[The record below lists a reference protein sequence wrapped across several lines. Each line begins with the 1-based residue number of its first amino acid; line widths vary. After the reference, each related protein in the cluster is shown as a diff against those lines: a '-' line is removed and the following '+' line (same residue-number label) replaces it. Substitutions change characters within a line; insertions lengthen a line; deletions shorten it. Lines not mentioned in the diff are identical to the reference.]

1 MAYQKEGVS
10 KMRKWFYVLLAV
22 FILAAAIP
30 LAGCGGEKEA
40 SGEPYKIGAVFS
52 NTGFNAPLG
61 QPEVQTVEMMEQQI
75 NKKGGIN
82 GHPVDIIWY
91 DTASVPATCY
101 DMAKKLINDDKVVAI
116 IGPTGTGDTNA
127 IIDLV
132 RDSGV
137 PLISCAA
144 GTTLTVPTATND
156 KHWLFQ
162 SPQTTLMIVDRL
174 FDYLETQDITKIA
187 LITDTAGF
195 GVDGLKTITAEA
207 APDKYNLTITESQ
220 TYGTNDSDMSTQ
232 LGKIRDSNPQAV
244 ICWGTNPGPAVI
256 ATNMS
261 ALGMRDIPL
270 FCSHGIAFKAFIDLA
285 GDDANGV
292 IFPCGKLP
300 IVDSLP
306 HSAQKDLLLEYRKN
320 FEAKYGK
327 GETNTFGGHAYDALS
342 MVVAALDKAVTETPE
357 EISGSNDTLQAVRAK
372 IRDYVE
378 QKVNSTG
385 YPDTD
390 GFVATAGIFNISA
403 SDHNGLSK
411 DCIVM
416 VKIADGKWTPAE

>member
-1 MAYQKEGVS
+1 
-10 KMRKWFYVLLAV
+10 MRKWSCLLLAML
-22 FILAAAIP
+22 ILAAAIP
-30 LAGCGGEKEA
+30 LAGCGSESKTT
-40 SGEPYKIGAVFS
+40 SGEPYKIGALFS

-61 QPEVQTVEMMEQQI
+61 QPEVQTVEMMEERI
-75 NKKGGIN
+75 NKDGGIN

-91 DTASVPATCY
+91 DTGSDPAVCY
-101 DMAKKLINDDKVVAI
+101 DMAQKLITEDKVVAI
-116 IGPTGTGDTNA
+116 IGPTGSGDTFK
-127 IIDLV
+127 IFDLV
-132 RDSGV
+132 KNSGI

-144 GTTLTVPTATND
+144 GTAITTPTATDD
-156 KHWLFQ
+156 KRWVFQ

-174 FDYLETQDITKIA
+174 FEYLKTQNITSIG

-195 GVDGLKTITAEA
+195 GADGLKTIKAEA
-207 APDKYNLTITESQ
+207 APDKYNLTITSAQ
-220 TYGTNDSDMSTQ
+220 TYDTNDSDMKTQ

-261 ALGMRDIPL
+261 DMEMRNIPL

-285 GDDANGV
+285 KEDANGV

-300 IVDSLP
+300 IVDYLP
-306 HSAQKDLLLEYRKN
+306 KKSDQRELLLEYRKN

-327 GETNTFGGHAYDALS
+327 GEANTFGGHAYDALT
-342 MVVAALDKAVTETPE
+342 MVTAALENAVTETPE
-357 EISGSNDTLQAVRAK
+357 EMASSNDTLQAVRAK

-378 QKVNSTG
+378 QKINSTG
-385 YPDTD
+385 YPKTD
-390 GFVATAGIFNISA
+390 GFVGTAGIFNMSA
-403 SDHNGLSK
+403 TNHNGLAN

-416 VKIADGKWTPAE
+416 IKIADQKWTPAE

>member
-1 MAYQKEGVS
+1 
-10 KMRKWFYVLLAV
+10 
-22 FILAAAIP
+22 
-30 LAGCGGEKEA
+30 
-40 SGEPYKIGAVFS
+40 
-52 NTGFNAPLG
+52 
-61 QPEVQTVEMMEQQI
+61 
-75 NKKGGIN
+75 
-82 GHPVDIIWY
+82 
-91 DTASVPATCY
+91 
-101 DMAKKLINDDKVVAI
+101 
-116 IGPTGTGDTNA
+116 
-127 IIDLV
+127 
-132 RDSGV
+132 
-137 PLISCAA
+137 
-144 GTTLTVPTATND
+144 
-156 KHWLFQ
+156 
-162 SPQTTLMIVDRL
+162 MIVDRL
-174 FDYLETQDITKIA
+174 FDYLKTQNITKIA

-207 APDKYNLTITESQ
+207 APSKYNLTITESQ

-256 ATNMS
+256 ASNMS
-261 ALGMRDIPL
+261 TLGMRNIPL

-292 IFPCGKLP
+292 IFPCGKLT

-342 MVVAALDKAVTETPE
+342 MVVAALEKGVTETPE
-357 EISGSNDTLQAVRAK
+357 EIGASNDTLQAVRAK

-378 QKVNSTG
+378 QNINSTG
-385 YPDTD
+385 YPGTD
-390 GFVATAGIFNISA
+390 GFVGTAGIFNISA
-403 SDHNGLSK
+403 TNHNGLSN

-416 VKIADGKWTPAE
+416 VKIADRKWTPAE